1 MTEIPKPVPKEGQAL
16 VRVKAFGLNR
26 ADIMQRDG
34 EYPVPPWAGKI
45 LGLEF
50 SGIIEELGENSEP
63 SFSVGDEVFSL
74 TYGGKKTLSA
84 IGCEKSI
91 YLKLQNLGAYAEYV
105 AVSTHMLIHKPA
117 QLSWEQAAGIPEVSF
132 KGFMALKTTL
142 VEADT
147 SHRPGSLL
155 QK

>member
-26 ADIMQRDG
+26 ADVMQRDG
-34 EYPVPPWAGKI
+34 EYPVPPQAGKI

-74 TYGGKKTLSA
+74 TYGGKKTQRKR
-84 IGCEKSI
+84 G
-91 YLKLQNLGAYAEYV
+91 
-105 AVSTHMLIHKPA
+105 
-117 QLSWEQAAGIPEVSF
+117 
-132 KGFMALKTTL
+132 
-142 VEADT
+142 
-147 SHRPGSLL
+147 
-155 QK
+155 